1 MYHVIFDQTMNSSS
15 SIKSILPFALSIFFI
30 ALCSAYQTFGQASI
44 VRNRLQSLAMGKIEE
59 VRKDLPDLL
68 AEFPDDPGVL
78 FLHASV
84 LEDMSKSL
92 PMYQRIVKEKPDCE
106 WADDAQWRIVHYYA
120 MKRDT
125 VKAREEMNNYRIAY
139 PKSEL
144 LLTAYDLLRA
154 TVGGAGRMKKQDTK
168 TDVKVEPKSEPK
180 IEPKSEPKSDPKK
193 GVKDEVKPSTNPP
206 KSNPGKDNGDLIVN
220 GNDKDPKDD
229 RNNTLFT
236 LQVGVFKTKA
246 AAQEEYNE
254 YKSKR
259 MKVNLTDRKMPDGTF
274 RYVVTIGEYTS
285 RKNAEAGVGLVK
297 DICNCTPLIIQKLD
311 Q

>member
-1 MYHVIFDQTMNSSS
+1 MINNPMKF
-15 SIKSILPFALSIFFI
+15 IKMAMPIVLSAILLGLCTSPLAL
-30 ALCSAYQTFGQASI
+30 GQASI
-44 VRNRLQSLAMGKIEE
+44 VRNRLQSLAMGKLDE
-59 VRKDLPDLL
+59 VKRDLPDLL
-68 AEFPDDPGVL
+68 AEFPDDPGVQ

-92 PMYQRIVKEKPDCE
+92 PMYQRIVKEQPDCE
-106 WADDAQWRIVHYYA
+106 WSDDAQWRIVHYYA

-125 VKAREEMNNYRIAY
+125 AKAREEMQNFRSAY

-154 TVGGAGRMKKQDTK
+154 TVGGAGRMKKQEVKQDPK
-168 TDVKVEPKSEPK
+168 TEPKSEPK
-180 IEPKSEPKSDPKK
+180 AEPKKD
-193 GVKDEVKPSTNPP
+193 VKEGIKTPSSSQNLKT
-206 KSNPGKDNGDLIVN
+206 GKDDGNLIVS
-220 GNDKDPKDD
+220 GNDNGTKGD

-236 LQVGVFKTKA
+236 LQIGVFKTKA
-246 AAQEEYNE
+246 AAQEEFNE

-259 MKVNLTDRKMPDGTF
+259 MKVNLMDRKMPDGSF

-285 RKNAEAGVGLVK
+285 RKNAEAGVALVK
-297 DICNCTPLIIQKLD
+297 DVCNCTPLIIQKLD

>member
-1 MYHVIFDQTMNSSS
+1 MINNPMKF
-15 SIKSILPFALSIFFI
+15 IKMAMPIVLSAILLGLCTSPLAL
-30 ALCSAYQTFGQASI
+30 GQASI
-44 VRNRLQSLAMGKIEE
+44 VRNRLQSLAMGKLDE
-59 VRKDLPDLL
+59 VKRDLPDLL
-68 AEFPDDPGVL
+68 AEFPDDPGVQ

-92 PMYQRIVKEKPDCE
+92 PMYQRIVKEQPDCE
-106 WADDAQWRIVHYYA
+106 WSDDAQWRIVHYYA

-125 VKAREEMNNYRIAY
+125 AKAREEMQNFRSAY

-154 TVGGAGRMKKQDTK
+154 TVGGAGKMKKQEVKQFPK
-168 TDVKVEPKSEPK
+168 T
-180 IEPKSEPKSDPKK
+180 EPKSDPKAEPK
-193 GVKDEVKPSTNPP
+193 KDVKEGIKTPSSSQNLKT
-206 KSNPGKDNGDLIVN
+206 GKDDGNLIVS
-220 GNDKDPKDD
+220 GNDTEMKPN

-236 LQVGVFKTKA
+236 LQIGVFKTKA
-246 AAQEEYNE
+246 AAQEEFNE

-259 MKVNLTDRKMPDGTF
+259 MKVNLMDRKMPDGSF

-285 RKNAEAGVGLVK
+285 RKNAEAGVALVK
-297 DICNCTPLIIQKLD
+297 DVCNCTPLIIQKLD